1 MSKRYDTSEE
11 LVIIALD
18 ALVVVLKSSKRFRQ
32 ILRKKV
38 KSVESN

>member
-1 MSKRYDTSEE
+1 MSKRYDTIEE

-18 ALVVVLKSSKRFRQ
+18 AFVVVLKSSKRFRQ

-38 KSVESN
+38 KGVESN

>member
-1 MSKRYDTSEE
+1 MKRFDTYEE

-38 KSVESN
+38 KDAQ